1 MKVNFKLRKGKK
13 TNTILI
19 DFRLGRDVR
28 VRRSTG
34 VEIKSGSEK
43 YWDAKKC
50 KIKIPNDITNFLSI
64 NEQLRTYEGEIEE
77 AIIKL
82 KSDGRVSS
90 KTCEKA
96 IKQVLKLDNPT
107 VLIKKNKSNIVLDY
121 FDWYLGYYKIN
132 NSSYTK
138 KPLTRGTL
146 KTYNNSRN
154 YLKRYLEYKK
164 INTFY
169 FEDIDQNFYND
180 FINFGYQ
187 NNYTINYIGTT
198 IQKLKT
204 IIAHACEENVHTN
217 KEFEKRYFAKLE
229 EDINHP
235 YLNEQELEAITN
247 VELNNTLENN
257 VRDIFLIG
265 ANTGLRVGDLVSF
278 LKTPKLIQMEGKKF
292 INLKQIKTGK
302 EVLIPINSKI
312 QNILKKRDGKF
323 PPAIHQNI
331 INKLIKS
338 IARKAEIKEKFA
350 VEKTISGKKTKQ
362 IKPKCEFIST
372 HTARRSFCTN
382 TYNAGM
388 APHNIMVMSGHKS
401 EKVFYNY
408 IKASLKS
415 KALQVSEHSFFN

>member
-19 DFRLGRDVR
+19 DFRLGRDNR
-28 VRRSTG
+28 VRCSTG
-34 VEIKSGSEK
+34 MEIKIGSEK
-43 YWDAKKC
+43 YWDSKKC
-50 KIKIPNDITNFLSI
+50 KIKIPNDISNYHII
-64 NEQLRTYEGEIEE
+64 NEQLRSYESEIEE
-77 AIIKL
+77 AVIKL
-82 KSDGRVSS
+82 KADGRISN
-90 KTCEKA
+90 KTCQKVV
-96 IKQVLKLDNPT
+96 KQVLKIDDPKEQ
-107 VLIKKNKSNIVLDY
+107 IDKNKSNIVLDY
-121 FDWYLGYYKIN
+121 FDWFLGYYKIN

-154 YLKRYLEYKK
+154 YLERFLKEKK
-164 INTFY
+164 INTFK
-169 FEDIDQNFYND
+169 FEDIDQEFYND

-187 NNYTINYIGTT
+187 NNYTRNYIGTT

-204 IIAHACEENVHTN
+204 IIAHAYEENVHNN
-217 KEFEKRYFAKLE
+217 KEFKKRYFTKLE

-235 YLNEQELEAITN
+235 YLNEQELIALTN
-247 VELNNTLENN
+247 VELVTPLENK

-278 LKTPKLIQMEGKKF
+278 LKSPKLIEIDGKEF
-292 INLKQIKTGK
+292 INLKQIKTGS

-312 QNILKKRDGKF
+312 QNILNKRDGIF
-323 PPAIHQNI
+323 PAAVHQNI

-338 IARKAEIKEKFA
+338 IAKKAEIKEDFI
-350 VEKTISGKKTKQ
+350 VEKTVSGKKTKQ
-362 IKPKCEFIST
+362 IKPKYEFIST

-382 TYNAGM
+382 AYNAGM
-388 APHNIMVMSGHKS
+388 PPYDIMVMSGHKS

-415 KALQVSEHSFFN
+415 KATKVAQHPFFD